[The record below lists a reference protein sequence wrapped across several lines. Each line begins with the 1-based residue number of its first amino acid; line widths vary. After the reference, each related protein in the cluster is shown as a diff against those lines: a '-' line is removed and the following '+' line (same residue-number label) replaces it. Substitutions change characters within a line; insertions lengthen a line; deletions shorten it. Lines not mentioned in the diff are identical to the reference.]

1 MKIVVIL
8 PRFPYP
14 LEKGDKLR
22 AFHQLR
28 CLAAN
33 HEIILCALNDIRL
46 EPWWYDALKPICKE
60 VHVFSLSKPSI
71 LWNLFKTIFTGKPF
85 QVGYFYHPEIKRKI
99 HRLISETRPDHIYCQ
114 LIRTAEYARGLP
126 YPKTLDYQDVFSKG
140 IERRMKTSPFYLLP
154 VLYLEHKRLL
164 KYERRIFDCFDHTT
178 IISKPDRDLIP
189 HPNRESISVIINGVD
204 TDFFRPRE
212 VKKDIDVVFTGNMGY
227 PPNVN
232 AAEFL
237 VKEIMPLVQLR
248 YPEIRVALAGA
259 TPHTRLLALKSDK
272 VLVTGWV
279 DDMREYYA
287 RSRIFIAPMRIG
299 TGLQNKLLEA
309 MAMRLPCITSDL
321 ANQAL
326 QAEPGQE
333 ILTGSSDM
341 DFAANIIL
349 LLSDPELA
357 EKIAGNGHRFVRGK
371 YDWQAAT
378 AQLEQLMVSTKQK
391 V

>member
-1 MKIVVIL
+1 V
-8 PRFPYP
+8 
-14 LEKGDKLR
+14 
-22 AFHQLR
+22 Q
-28 CLAAN
+28 
-33 HEIILCALNDIRL
+33 
-46 EPWWYDALKPICKE
+46 E
-60 VHVFSLSKPSI
+60 VK
-71 LWNLFKTIFTGKPF
+71 
-85 QVGYFYHPEIKRKI
+85 
-99 HRLISETRPDHIYCQ
+99 PDHVYCQ
-114 LIRTAEYARGLP
+114 LIRTAEYARKLP

-140 IERRMKTSPFYLLP
+140 IERRMKTSSFYLLP

-164 KYERRIFDCFDHTT
+164 KYERRIFDCFDNKT

-189 HPNRESISVIINGVD
+189 HPDRGSISIVINGVD
-204 TDFFRPRE
+204 TDYFRPRE

-237 VKEIMPLVQLR
+237 VKEIMPLVQIR
-248 YPEIRVALAGA
+248 YPDVTVALAGA
-259 TPHTRLLALKSDK
+259 TPHPKLLALRSDR
-272 VLVTGWV
+272 VIVTGWV

-287 RSRIFIAPMRIG
+287 RSKIFIAPMRIG

-326 QAEPGQE
+326 QAEPGKQ
-333 ILTGSSDM
+333 ILTGSSAMELATDV
-341 DFAANIIL
+341 IC

-357 EKIAGNGHRFVRGK
+357 GRIAEQGHRFVRGK

-378 AQLEQLMVSTKQK
+378 AQLERIMISTPQK
-391 V
+391 K